1 MAARASVPVALCTL
15 LAATLVVPAAAPTA
29 QAAAPEEA
37 AAPEGSVGFIVLR
50 ENGSGSAAQAQRYLD
65 AFLTSFANRAGWPGA
80 AGKYFTKRKKAK
92 KYIDEA
98 KPSFGFVSYGAYLGL
113 RKAHGLEAVAVADAG
128 ASGGSQYFVISKNHF
143 TLDDCKGKTLASNHA
158 SDTQFVDRVISG
170 DDFDLGD
177 FELVSTRRPVQ
188 TIKAVINDE
197 AECALIDDTQI
208 TALTKVD
215 GGAALRPVWASQAL
229 PAVVIVSFGSAS
241 KEHRASFE
249 RHVAAMCEG
258 DGRDACD
265 AAGLTEPRKLKPDE
279 FAAHQA
285 AYDG

>member
-1 MAARASVPVALCTL
+1 M
-15 LAATLVVPAAAPTA
+15 VVPAAATVA
-29 QAAAPEEA
+29 QAAPEEA
-37 AAPEGSVGFIVLR
+37 VAPEGSVGFIVVR

-80 AGKYFTKRKKAK
+80 AGKYFTKRSKAK
-92 KYIDEA
+92 KYIDEV
-98 KPSFGFVSYGAYLGL
+98 KPSFGFVSYGAYLGM
-113 RKAHGLEAVAVADAG
+113 RKSHGLEAVAVADAG

-143 TLDDCKGKTLASNHA
+143 TLDDCKGKKLASNHA
-158 SDTQFVDRVISG
+158 ADTKFVDQVISG
-170 DDFDLGD
+170 DAFDLGD

-197 AECALIDDTQI
+197 AECALVDDTQI

-215 GGAALRPVWASQAL
+215 GGAALRPVWVSDAL

-241 KEHRASFE
+241 KEHKQAFE
-249 RHVAAMCEG
+249 RHVWEMCEG

-265 AAGLTEPRKLKPDE
+265 AAGLTKPRKVKPDE
-279 FAAHQA
+279 FAAHQT